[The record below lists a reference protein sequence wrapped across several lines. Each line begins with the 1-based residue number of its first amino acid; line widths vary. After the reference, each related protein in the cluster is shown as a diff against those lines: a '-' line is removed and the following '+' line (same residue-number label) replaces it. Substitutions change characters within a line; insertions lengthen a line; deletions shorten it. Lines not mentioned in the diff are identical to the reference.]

1 MERYWIENG
10 ILAPNECGGLVKYV
24 DAQATVEA
32 LQAQIGSYKLVNDM
46 HLKTVDKL
54 SRQVEALQRER
65 DEAQALVSER
75 ASMIGS
81 LTAALRRA
89 KAEGVLDA
97 IRVVKKQMGGGTLE
111 RKLTDALHA
120 RAAQIE
126 EGE

>member
-81 LTAALRRA
+81 LTAVNGNAAPTTYSHLRGKHDRQN
-89 KAEGVLDA
+89 
-97 IRVVKKQMGGGTLE
+97 IRSRRT
-111 RKLTDALHA
+111 
-120 RAAQIE
+120 
-126 EGE
+126 